1 MSFLSQTRSS
11 ETLLRGL
18 GLVETADMSLHGDP
32 SPEEMESEL
41 QRLEETFRDLM
52 KFSWERILK
61 HLSSKLFVHPTNVLK
76 CFEHL

>member
-18 GLVETADMSLHGDP
+18 GLVEKADMSLHGDP
-32 SPEEMESEL
+32 SPEEMELEL

-61 HLSSKLFVHPTNVLK
+61 HLSK
-76 CFEHL
+76 